1 MIIKVYTAIDYL
13 KWFGGVGIDQ
23 SPFNEVDYY
32 ILCKLCCLD
41 LRDIVPTEKEGG
53 GVTIKEAINGFFDR
67 HEGEEINLGLLMA
80 KEVVLACRL
89 MAKSPRYMNMLA
101 YGYDYDIDEAKE
113 EQFCALTI
121 VPGDGSI
128 YVTFRGTDDT
138 IVAWKED
145 FNMSYCD
152 AVPAQLDATLYLTSV
167 GEKSDAPIRVGGHSK
182 GGNLSVYASMNCP
195 NSIQD
200 RIVEIYN
207 FDGPGFGQA
216 TLHKDNYLRIRDRI
230 TTILPQTPVVG
241 VLMEH
246 EENFD
251 VVRSDKFGPFQ
262 HNGFCWEVDGTRF
275 VHLKSVSGGGR
286 FLDERLGCWV
296 KNVSIEQRSAFVNAL
311 FDILQSTG
319 AKTLTDLSTS
329 KLRTAVSVIRNY
341 RGLEKETK
349 EALSNTIGLLMKELT
364 SFKNSDERSYRAH
377 RKESIAAIKTRKNTE
392 TVN

>member
-1 MIIKVYTAIDYL
+1 MYTAIDYL
-13 KWFGGVGIDQ
+13 KWYGGVGIDV

-41 LRDIVPTEKEGG
+41 LRGIVPSLEEGG
-53 GVTIKEAINGFFDR
+53 MVTINQAVNRYFEQ

-89 MAKSPRYMNMLA
+89 MAKVPRYMNMLV
-101 YGYDYDIDEAKE
+101 YGYAYDIDEAKV

-121 VPGDGSI
+121 LPGDGSA
-128 YVTFRGTDDT
+128 YVTFCGTDDS

-152 AVPAQLDATLYLTSV
+152 EVPSQLDATLYLTAI
-167 GEKSDAPIRVGGHSK
+167 GEKCTAPFRVGGHSK
-182 GGNLSVYASMNCP
+182 GGNLAVYSSMNCP
-195 NSIQD
+195 TDIQD

-216 TLHKDNYLRIRDRI
+216 TLHKEAYQRIRDRI

-251 VVRSDKFGPFQ
+251 VVRSDNFGPFQ
-262 HNGFCWEVDGTRF
+262 HNGFRWEVDGTHF

-286 FLDERLGCWV
+286 FLDERLGNWV
-296 KNVSIEQRSAFVNAL
+296 KSVDMEQRCAFVNTL
-311 FDILQSTG
+311 FDVLQCTG

-329 KLRTAVSVIRNY
+329 KLRNAVSMIRNY
-341 RGLEKETK
+341 RELDKETK
-349 EALSNTIGLLMKELT
+349 EALTETLGLLMKELT
-364 SFKNSDERSYRAH
+364 SFRNSDERRYKAH
-377 RKESIAAIKTRKNTE
+377 RSESGSKRKKNKKTEAEN
-392 TVN
+392 